1 MLGIEK
7 TQTILQAEQGE
18 SLGIERI
25 STYETSATAKGFKNE
40 LAYYGVKDI
49 FAETQIK
56 RDGDDYI
63 FFINNKPQFLLN
75 KNVFINFIQRF
86 YQEQKG
92 KEDQATQ
99 EAILIRLKEVKGEQT
114 LEYIKGELNILKQ
127 EIENNINKPTE
138 DTDILTIKYK
148 IERLITFFQQE
159 KSLTNQRTGKIFGQ
173 EYKRPNNGL
182 RKIQKKE
189 IENRIRELE
198 TIKQQIERL
207 QKNKNKKYQIK
218 RDEGNGEFKD
228 IVMDDINGYDTNL
241 TLAQFN
247 ARIEELGK
255 EAPEFI
261 KQRNDILLNK
271 ADSTPGYKILINTP
285 KDALILQKALQEENG
300 EYKILNKLNLET
312 AKEKELNEDLKRLD
326 EYLKAVIKDPNN
338 FRPTE
343 LPFIPTH
350 KEEFNQLCEMD
361 PTLKKYYNKPKTSQ
375 EDFID
380 DAYTTSQEQT
390 DNQNNITNG
399 KTINSNNNTGEI
411 KSNDIIDPSYT

>member
-1 MLGIEK
+1 M
-7 TQTILQAEQGE
+7 
-18 SLGIERI
+18 
-25 STYETSATAKGFKNE
+25 F
-40 LAYYGVKDI
+40 V
-49 FAETQIK
+49 
-56 RDGDDYI
+56 
-63 FFINNKPQFLLN
+63 
-75 KNVFINFIQRF
+75 NFIQRF
-86 YQEQKG
+86 YQDKQGEEAQ
-92 KEDQATQ
+92 QTQ
-99 EAILIRLKEVKGEQT
+99 EAILIRLKEIKGEQT
-114 LEYIKGELNILKQ
+114 LEYIKGELDNLKQ

-138 DTDILTIKYK
+138 STDILTIKYK
-148 IERLITFFQQE
+148 LERLITFFQQE

-285 KDALILQKALQEENG
+285 EDALIIQKALQKENG
-300 EYKILNKLNLET
+300 EYEILNKIKLDT
-312 AKEKELNEDLKRLD
+312 AKQKELNEDLKRLD
-326 EYLKAVIKDPNN
+326 EYLTTIIKNPNN

-343 LPFIPTH
+343 LAFIPTH
-350 KEEFNQLCEMD
+350 AEEFNQLYKID
-361 PTLKKYYNKPKTSQ
+361 PTLKKYYTPARPTKISS
-375 EDFID
+375 EEYID
-380 DAYTTSQEQT
+380 DAYTTSQDQ
-390 DNQNNITNG
+390 
-399 KTINSNNNTGEI
+399 INTSNNTTNETSITTNTTREAQN
-411 KSNDIIDPSYT
+411 NDIIDPSYTGYKDAIERHGVRGAIYKTFDYFPNMKAEQKSFWTNALFLGGMGFVLWKAGKRLFTGAKDEA